1 MTDAVTAAEKA
12 IFAAL
17 TTAVDWDVYQHV
29 PQDTPPPVV
38 IIGDMVA
45 TEIGTKNDPDRR
57 IDLQVLTVFQGEA
70 RKPVTERQQMIR
82 DALNGITLIE
92 SGFRITSNETSAR
105 AELLE
110 DGETYIGTSNFTV
123 WALAA

>member
-17 TTAVDWDVYQHV
+17 TAAVDWAVYQHV

-38 IIGDMVA
+38 IIGDMISNP
-45 TEIGTKNDPDRR
+45 IGVKDDPDRQ
-57 IDLQVLTVFQGEA
+57 INLQILTVFQGEE
-70 RKPVTERQQMIR
+70 RKAVTDRQQMIR
-82 DALNGITLIE
+82 DALDGVTLSE
-92 SGFRITSNETSAR
+92 TGFSITSNETSAR
-105 AELLE
+105 AELME
-110 DGETYIGTSNFTV
+110 DGETYLGTSNFTV